1 MIKTMAGAEQFNE
14 LPEDCISTILSLT
27 SPKDTIS
34 FSLVSSFL
42 QSVTA
47 SDFIWETFS
56 PSDYNQIIDKSVT
69 PLNYSSKKELF
80 VRLCNSILLDGGNN
94 VLKVAELKV
103 IKLWTSILSAKTKYG
118 ICLIMKISDGAFG
131 LSSVPVEI
139 SLEIGNRKEVHM
151 AFLDHRNSERE
162 LLPERL
168 PCKRGDGWMEIE
180 LGELFNGGYDD
191 DDEEEVREFKGDGER
206 KELAHSLRLSR
217 EVEVESKTAELISKD
232 LKGQDPFPSGS
243 PPEDIPL
250 LLPQEADCDEEV
262 SFADEKLTGLVSSL
276 LLKFDLFAVSMLSL
290 GLTIFFSDD
299 IYHLDLQSQMKTH
312 QLDNWW
318 DTQERVAEVVSTDE
332 IEDVGPRT
340 HCHCQ
345 FLWQIFCHRSAGTTQ
360 TEDSIHKAYCSL
372 IGEAEHFVF
381 IEVRCQSFVFIEYVV
396 VYSEACSRLNGGPF

>member
-47 SDFIWETFS
+47 SDFIWETFL

-80 VRLCNSILLDGGNN
+80 VRLCNSSLLDGGNN
-94 VLKVAELKV
+94 SFALEKSSGKTSYIISAEELSILHGEEPDHWTWKSVLKVAELKV

-118 ICLIMKISDGAFG
+118 ICLIMKISDGALG

-151 AFLDHRNSERE
+151 VFLDHRNSERE

-191 DDEEEVREFKGDGER
+191 DDEEEVREFKGGEGMPYKR
-206 KELAHSLRLSR
+206 W
-217 EVEVESKTAELISKD
+217 T
-232 LKGQDPFPSGS
+232 
-243 PPEDIPL
+243 
-250 LLPQEADCDEEV
+250 C
-262 SFADEKLTGLVSSL
+262 
-276 LLKFDLFAVSMLSL
+276 
-290 GLTIFFSDD
+290 
-299 IYHLDLQSQMKTH
+299 Y
-312 QLDNWW
+312 
-318 DTQERVAEVVSTDE
+318 
-332 IEDVGPRT
+332 
-340 HCHCQ
+340 
-345 FLWQIFCHRSAGTTQ
+345 
-360 TEDSIHKAYCSL
+360 
-372 IGEAEHFVF
+372 
-381 IEVRCQSFVFIEYVV
+381 
-396 VYSEACSRLNGGPF
+396 